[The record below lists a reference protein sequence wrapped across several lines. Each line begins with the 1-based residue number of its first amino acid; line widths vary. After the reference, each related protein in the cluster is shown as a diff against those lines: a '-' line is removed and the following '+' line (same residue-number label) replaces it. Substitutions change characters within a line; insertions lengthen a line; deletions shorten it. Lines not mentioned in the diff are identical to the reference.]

1 MHLKR
6 FGNSRKK
13 VRTSIDLP
21 MTSFDA
27 SPLAYVD
34 GLQANGVNPI
44 YDLYAVCDHSGRLNF
59 GHCTATCIDPQSGSW
74 CKFNDERV
82 SGIGTSSLDEAGA
95 YILFIASKE
104 VEEIIAVQLVT

>member
-13 VRTSIDLP
+13 VRTSIDFP

-44 YDLYAVCDHSGRLNF
+44 YDLYAVCDHLGDLNSG
-59 GHCTATCIDPQSGSW
+59 HYTATCIDPHSGSW
-74 CKFNDERV
+74 YKFNDDCV
-82 SGIGTSSLDEAGA
+82 SGIDIGIGTSTLDESRA
-95 YILFIASKE
+95 YILFYRLKGS
-104 VEEIIAVQLVT
+104 